1 MWALYGIDVWGAY
14 RVPLV
19 EALVKR
25 LAVEPRSWWRA
36 RQLGGDQWYG
46 WSITNQQVAAVQ
58 DHLLLNTK
66 ATARQRVTIRPS
78 EMAPRPTP
86 QARPIP
92 TNDEAAVDA
101 AFAALG

>member
-1 MWALYGIDVWGAY
+1 MWALYHIDVWGAY

-25 LAVEPRSWWRA
+25 LSVEPRSWWRA

-46 WSITNQQVAAVQ
+46 WSITNQQAAAIQ
-58 DHLLLNTK
+58 DNLLLNTK
-66 ATARQRVTIRPS
+66 ATARQRVTLRQS

-86 QARPIP
+86 QAEPIP
-92 TNDEAAVDA
+92 TSNEAAVDA